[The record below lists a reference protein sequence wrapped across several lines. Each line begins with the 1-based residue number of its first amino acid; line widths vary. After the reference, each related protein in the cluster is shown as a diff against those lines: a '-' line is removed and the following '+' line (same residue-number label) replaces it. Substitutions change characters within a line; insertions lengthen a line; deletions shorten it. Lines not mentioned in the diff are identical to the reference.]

1 MQARWL
7 AAIGVAIGVLLLAW
21 WWLSRTPPSAEPVD
35 RPAET
40 RPSEPAA
47 ESQDAPSAVAPAASV
62 SETALA
68 PPGAGEPFTIPG
80 PGGRSLQGRLWRAS
94 STQPPLLLLG
104 PDDRVTARDWQPMVE
119 LLRQVRDYHLA
130 AWDGLARTDP
140 EHEGAARLREMVAIE
155 AVRDHIRQVIGDASG
170 NVGLVGL
177 ASGGTAALLLSAEQR
192 EVMAT
197 VAISP
202 DPTLGPQSLSR
213 VTQDLSR
220 RQVMALGGV
229 DDLATAPILERLRS
243 LPHARIVT
251 VPGSARGLDV
261 LLGDRRLMA
270 TVNGWLFAALG
281 PVAR

>member
-47 ESQDAPSAVAPAASV
+47 ESQDAPSAVAPAPSV
-62 SETALA
+62 SE
-68 PPGAGEPFTIPG
+68 TIPG

-94 STQPPLLLLG
+94 STQAPLLLLV

-155 AVRDHIRQVIGDASG
+155 AVRDHVRQVIADASG